1 MPKVINDTDIN
12 TPILEVKN
20 LNKSFAALKATDNI
34 SFDLK
39 QGEIHTLIG
48 PNGAGKS
55 TLIAQIAGSLKP
67 DSGSIWLDSKN
78 ITSLSVAKRSR
89 LGLGRSF
96 QVSCLAMELSAL
108 RNVMLSVQANQG
120 SSFHFWKPIHK
131 DQSLIKEAT
140 KILEQLQI
148 NEFSGIPAGEL
159 SHGKRRE
166 LEVACA
172 LALNPKVLL
181 LDEPMAG
188 LDPASTVGLICFL
201 EKLKKQIPI
210 LLIEHDMDAVFQ
222 LSDRISV
229 LVYGGI
235 IFSGTPDEIKA
246 SSIVRKAYLGEES

>member
-1 MPKVINDTDIN
+1 MAKITNA
-12 TPILEVKN
+12 PILEVKN
-20 LNKSFAALKATDNI
+20 INKSFAALKASDNI
-34 SFDLK
+34 SFELK
-39 QGEIHTLIG
+39 QNEIHTLIG

-67 DSGSIWLDSKN
+67 DSGTIWLDGKN
-78 ITSLSVAKRSR
+78 ITTMSVAKRSR

-108 RNVMLSVQANQG
+108 RNVMLSVQARQG
-120 SSFHFWKPIHK
+120 GSFHFWKPVNK
-131 DQSLIKEAT
+131 DQSLINEAV
-140 KILEQLQI
+140 KILKKLHI
-148 NEFSGIPAGEL
+148 NEFSDIPAGEL

-172 LALNPKVLL
+172 LALKPKVLL

-188 LDPASTVGLICFL
+188 LDPASTTDLIHFL
-201 EKLKKQIPI
+201 QTLKMQIPI

-229 LVYGGI
+229 LVYGKI
-235 IFSGTPDEIKA
+235 VFSGTAEEVKA
-246 SSIVRKAYLGEES
+246 SAIVRKAYLGEQS